1 MKSLICLSLFTFC
14 NSKFQV
20 RIAAPSR
27 CESRGRYLYADY
39 QQIIFIIKG
48 TTEKLFHSPQS
59 SPKPKACRASYDA
72 VPIRLLA
79 YPNTPV
85 VSRDFLGLPEA
96 NPRVRLH
103 FKKNRYSY
111 FNLKHETNI
120 RIVFFLHLVSTNCCK
135 RHSGDLNPPVCEVH
149 LWLCF

>member
-1 MKSLICLSLFTFC
+1 MRRPPDVNREGAIFMLTINKL
-14 NSKFQV
+14 
-20 RIAAPSR
+20 
-27 CESRGRYLYADY
+27 YL
-39 QQIIFIIKG
+39 IKG

-135 RHSGDLNPPVCEVH
+135 RHSGDLNPPVCEVQPLALFLKKIRH
-149 LWLCF
+149 FSWG